1 MGLADTSPVP
11 KKDSMGMDYIAVYEG
26 EDTGG
31 SIVRVSAG
39 RLQQTGV
46 RTEIAVRQPVVR
58 PVLVPGTVQ
67 LDERRIAV
75 VATRS
80 DAFVEEIS
88 NVTTGDR
95 VSRSEEHTSE
105 LQSLMRNSYAV
116 FCLKKKK

>member
-58 PVLVPGTVQ
+58 PVLVPGTGQ
-67 LDERRIAV
+67 LDERPLARA
-75 VATRS
+75 APRS
-80 DAFVEEIS
+80 DAFAEEIGMAS
-88 NVTTGDR
+88 GGEKWCRHGEISVVP
-95 VSRSEEHTSE
+95 VS
-105 LQSLMRNSYAV
+105 
-116 FCLKKKK
+116 

>member
-1 MGLADTSPVP
+1 MGLADTWPVP

-39 RLQQTGV
+39 RLQQTGG

-95 VSRSEEHTSE
+95 VSAG
-105 LQSLMRNSYAV
+105 QSLVRLYSPDDRKSTRMNSSH
-116 FCLKKKK
+116 

>member
-67 LDERRIAV
+67 LDERSIAV

-80 DAFVEEIS
+80 DAFVEGTIRGVDVCNPATNAHLLGRQLRE
-88 NVTTGDR
+88 
-95 VSRSEEHTSE
+95 
-105 LQSLMRNSYAV
+105 
-116 FCLKKKK
+116 KKKQVK